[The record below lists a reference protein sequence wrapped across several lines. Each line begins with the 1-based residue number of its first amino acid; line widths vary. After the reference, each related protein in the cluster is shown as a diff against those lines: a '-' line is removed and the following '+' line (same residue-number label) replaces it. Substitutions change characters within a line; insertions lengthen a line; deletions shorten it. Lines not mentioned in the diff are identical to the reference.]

1 MRRVNNV
8 EEVGGIEGRYRRK
21 VGAGTKEREYPFPA
35 KQFFSKNDSQNEM
48 YEILYKSGKMV
59 I

>member
-1 MRRVNNV
+1 MLRRL
-8 EEVGGIEGRYRRK
+8 EGLKGGTS
-21 VGAGTKEREYPFPA
+21 VGTKEREYPFPA